1 MILVVSFARSSGLIK
16 KYWYLSL
23 SSRRVYVFHLLVE
36 VSAGIL
42 ISASFKSRKYPH
54 DFFFILWLASRL
66 QFCTVQKRK
75 PDSCCTGIGQE
86 KTGGTDQA
94 ARSNIKRTTVDNLN
108 IQCRILNI

>member
-23 SSRRVYVFHLLVE
+23 SSRRVSVFHLLVE

-54 DFFFILWLASRL
+54 DFFYSLAGEPA
-66 QFCTVQKRK
+66 TVLH
-75 PDSCCTGIGQE
+75 SAEE
-86 KTGGTDQA
+86 KTGFLLH
-94 ARSNIKRTTVDNLN
+94 RHRTGKNWRC
-108 IQCRILNI
+108 QPGCPE